1 MSGRIDPS
9 LVLSALVAGVAVL
22 ALAVVAV
29 RQSARPELVCRC
41 EVRP

>member
-22 ALAVVAV
+22 ALAVAV

>member
-1 MSGRIDPS
+1 MMRVDPAT
-9 LVLSALVAGVAVL
+9 VLSALVAGVAVL